1 MRLACVVHRYG
12 ADIAGG
18 SEAHCRQVA
27 EHLAEDHDVTVLT
40 TCARDH
46 VTWHNECPAGES
58 RVNGVRVLRFPVA
71 RPRSLHRFA
80 EISEIAF
87 SGKASAVEQEQ
98 WFREN
103 GPDAPALLAHL
114 SARGGEYD
122 RVLFWAF
129 RYAGSF
135 FGLPLVADRAVLVP
149 TAEADAL
156 IKLDV
161 LGHYFSLPAGF
172 VFLTPEEQAL
182 VARRAAGPLAPS
194 CVVGSGLE
202 PVAPASL
209 PSVPPSG
216 VRQPFVLYLGR
227 IDPNKGCETL
237 LQHFERFHAEHASAL
252 DLVMAGPANMVIP
265 EHPHVKALGFV
276 DDTMREALLANAVML
291 VVPSRY
297 ESLSL
302 VLLEA
307 WNHGLPAL
315 VNGRCL
321 VLNGQVR
328 RANGGLYYHDY
339 DEFAGALQYLL
350 AHPDLARELG
360 RQGLE
365 YVDREYR
372 WPHVM
377 DQINSLLSRVGPPA
391 ALTGSESPSRTDST
405 ITAR

>member
-12 ADIAGG
+12 AEIAGG
-18 SEAHCRQVA
+18 SEAHCRRVA
-27 EHLAEDHDVTVLT
+27 EHLAADHDVTVLT
-40 TCARDH
+40 TCAKDH
-46 VTWHNECPAGES
+46 VTWRNAYPAGES
-58 RVNGVRVLRFPVA
+58 RVNGIRVVRFPVR

-87 SGKASAVEQEQ
+87 SGKASAGEQEQ

-103 GPDAPALLAHL
+103 GPDAPGLLSHL
-114 SARGGEYD
+114 SVRGEEYD

-135 FGLPLVADRAVLVP
+135 FGLPLVAERAVLVP
-149 TAEADAL
+149 TAEDDAL

-161 LGHYFSLPAGF
+161 LGRYFCLPAGF

-182 VARRAAGPLAPS
+182 VARRAAGPLAPF

-202 PVAPASL
+202 PVGSGPQASL
-209 PSVPPSG
+209 QPSG
-216 VRQPFVLYLGR
+216 VPQPFVLYLGR

-237 LQHFERFHAEHASAL
+237 LQHFERFHAGHAL
-252 DLVMAGPANMVIP
+252 PVDLVMAGPANMIIP
-265 EHPHVKALGFV
+265 HHPHVKALGFV
-276 DDTMREALLANAVML
+276 DDAVREALLTKAAML

-321 VLNGQVR
+321 VLKGQAR
-328 RANGGLYYHDY
+328 RANGALYYRDY
-339 DEFAGALQYLL
+339 DEFAAALEYLL
-350 AHPDLARELG
+350 AHHDVARELG

-372 WPHVM
+372 WPYVM
-377 DQINSLLSRVGPPA
+377 ARINSLLKQVGQA
-391 ALTGSESPSRTDST
+391 AA
-405 ITAR
+405 I